1 MKRLALFL
9 LLAGLFLPGLRTAH
23 AQGDSPLVLVIT
35 ADGPLTP
42 AMREY
47 LKRSIG
53 IAEQRGAETLI
64 LQLNTPGGSIDLMT
78 EMVQIM
84 RASSVPVVVYVMPNG
99 AMAGS
104 AGTVITLAGH
114 AAAMAPETMIGA
126 ASPVGSQGED
136 LGATL
141 DKKIKEATKALTRS
155 LAERRGAEAVALAE
169 STIDDARAVSASEAL
184 EAGLVDFIATSLD
197 DLLAQLDGFTVKM
210 AGASRPGDDGAVTE
224 DLPMSL
230 SSSCSTSVNPNIVF
244 LLVTIGVQAI
254 LIELSSPGGWV
265 AGFTGLTCLALAAY
279 GLGVLPVNW
288 FGALFIIVSF
298 VLFVLDVKAPTHG
311 ALTAAGIGSFI
322 LGALVLFNSPG
333 VPQFQRVSVPL
344 VIGVGIITGILF
356 ALVVGFAIRAQKV
369 PIRTGVES
377 MIHKSGIAR
386 TDIDPTGQLQAGSEL
401 WTAELAEGAGPIRA
415 GENAEIVEVKGC
427 GSGSGSW
434 NRSESTGVRRTSRWA
449 GPASRMESQAGQSP
463 F

>member
-1 MKRLALFL
+1 MKRLALI
-9 LLAGLFLPGLRTAH
+9 LFLTALFIPGLRTAR
-23 AQGDSPLVLVIT
+23 AQDDSPLVLVLT

-47 LKRSIG
+47 LKRGIG
-53 IAEQRGAETLI
+53 IAEGRGAEALI

-78 EMVQIM
+78 EMVQAM
-84 RASSVPVVVYVMPNG
+84 RASSVPVVVYVTPNG

-114 AAAMAPETMIGA
+114 AAAMSPETMIGA

-136 LGATL
+136 LGVTL
-141 DKKIKEATKALTRS
+141 DKKIKEATKALARS
-155 LAERRGAEAVALAE
+155 LSERRGAEAVALAE
-169 STIDDARAVSASEAL
+169 STIEDARAVSASEAL
-184 EAGLVDFIATSLD
+184 AAGLVDFIAISLD
-197 DLLAQLDGFTVKM
+197 DLLAKLDGFTVAM
-210 AGASRPGDDGAVTE
+210 TEGEQTLHTAGAVTE
-224 DLPMSL
+224 DLPMSFVEQL
-230 SSSCSTSVNPNIVF
+230 LDILVNPNIVF

-254 LIELSSPGGWV
+254 LIELSSPGGWA

-288 FGALFIIVSF
+288 FGAVFILASF

-311 ALTAAGIGSFI
+311 ALTAAGIGAFI

-344 VIGVGIITGILF
+344 VIGVGIVTGLLF

-369 PIRTGVES
+369 PIRVGMESLVHKTGV
-377 MIHKSGIAR
+377 AR
-386 TDIDPTGQLQAGSEL
+386 TDINPTGQLQAGSEL
-401 WTAELAEGAGPIRA
+401 WTAELAEGAAPISA
-415 GENAEIVEVKGC
+415 GEEVEIVEVKG
-427 GSGSGSW
+427 
-434 NRSESTGVRRTSRWA
+434 VRLKVRKL
-449 GPASRMESQAGQSP
+449 G
-463 F
+463 